1 MHTKIILIF
10 YLKYDFFKSRGLDYH
25 LVLKNK
31 NTKCLTNAKNILCR
45 PKWKSYA
52 VFINNT
58 A

>member
-10 YLKYDFFKSRGLDYH
+10 YLKYDFFKSGDLGYH

-52 VFINNT
+52 VL
-58 A
+58 